1 MAVLYVD
8 GVAMP
13 DPNSIS
19 VSVQDVDYESGRDQ
33 SGYMFRDRKRG
44 GATAVRK
51 IECKWPPLTD
61 SQVSTLLKAV
71 KNASMTL
78 TYPDPYEGKY
88 RNATV
93 YVGDRKAPVY
103 YLPDKTVNTSSPGSY
118 TPDATWNDVAFNF
131 IEF

>member
-1 MAVLYVD
+1 MAVLYVN
-8 GVAMP
+8 GTALP
-13 DPNSIS
+13 DPQSIS

-33 SGYMFRDRKRG
+33 SGVMFRDRKRG
-44 GATAVRK
+44 GASAVRK

-71 KNASMTL
+71 KDASMTL

-93 YVGDRKAPVY
+93 YVGDRKTPVY
-103 YLPDKTVNTSSPGSY
+103 YLPEKTVNTSNPGAT
-118 TPDATWNDVAFNF
+118 TPSATWSDVAFNF